1 MKASFKTT
9 SLDEFSDMIHKGIV
23 EFEFIKKDG
32 TGRSAKGTL
41 EPSLLPPSKPAGD
54 SEVAVPRK
62 KNESVFVYY
71 DLDKNAFR
79 SFVKESFLGA
89 Y

>member
-9 SLDEFSDMIHKGIV
+9 SLDEFSNLLKEGIV

-32 TGRSAKGTL
+32 TVRSAKGTL
-41 EPSLLPPSKPAGD
+41 DPAQLPPAKPVDGEA
-54 SEVAVPRK
+54 APRK
-62 KNESVFVYY
+62 KNENVFVYY
-71 DLDKNAFR
+71 DLEKNAFR
-79 SFVKESFLGA
+79 SFVKASFLGA

>member
-9 SLDEFSDMIHKGIV
+9 SLDEFSNLLKEGIV

-32 TGRSAKGTL
+32 TVRSAKGTL
-41 EPSLLPPSKPAGD
+41 DPAHLPPAKPVDGEA
-54 SEVAVPRK
+54 APRK

-71 DLDKNAFR
+71 DLEKNAFR
-79 SFVKESFLGA
+79 SFVKASFLGA

>member
-9 SLDEFSDMIHKGIV
+9 SLDEFSNMLKEGIV

-32 TGRSAKGTL
+32 TVRSAKGTL
-41 EPSLLPPSKPAGD
+41 EPSLLPPAKPEGD
-54 SEVAVPRK
+54 SEVAAPRK

-71 DLDKNAFR
+71 DLEKNSFR

>member
-9 SLDEFSDMIHKGIV
+9 SLDEFSNLLKEGIV

-32 TGRSAKGTL
+32 TVRSAKGTL
-41 EPSLLPPSKPAGD
+41 EPSLLPPPKPEGD
-54 SEVAVPRK
+54 SEVAAPRK
-62 KNESVFVYY
+62 KNENVFVYY
-71 DLDKNAFR
+71 DLEKNAFR
-79 SFVKESFLGA
+79 SFVKASFLGA

>member
-9 SLDEFSDMIHKGIV
+9 SLDEFSNLLKEGIV

-32 TGRSAKGTL
+32 TVRSAKGTL
-41 EPSLLPPSKPAGD
+41 EPSLLPPPKPEGD
-54 SEVAVPRK
+54 SEVAAPRK

-71 DLDKNAFR
+71 DLEKNSFR
-79 SFVKESFLGA
+79 SFVKASFLGA

>member
-1 MKASFKTT
+1 MKVSFKTT
-9 SLDEFSDMIHKGIV
+9 SLDEFSDMLHKGIV

-32 TGRSAKGTL
+32 TVRSAKGTL
-41 EPSLLPPSKPAGD
+41 DPAHLPPPKPVSGGA
-54 SEVAVPRK
+54 APRK
-62 KNESVFVYY
+62 KNDIVFVYY
-71 DLDKNAFR
+71 DLEKNAFR

>member
-9 SLDEFSDMIHKGIV
+9 SLDEFSNMLKEGIV
-23 EFEFIKKDG
+23 EFEFVKKDG
-32 TGRSAKGTL
+32 TVRSAKGTL
-41 EPSLLPPSKPAGD
+41 EPSLLPPAKPAGD
-54 SEVAVPRK
+54 SEVAPRK
-62 KNESVFVYY
+62 KNESIFVYY
-71 DLDKNAFR
+71 DLEKNSFR

>member
-32 TGRSAKGTL
+32 TVRSAKGTL

>member
-9 SLDEFSDMIHKGIV
+9 SLDEFSNLLKEGIV

-32 TGRSAKGTL
+32 TVRSAKGTL
-41 EPSLLPPSKPAGD
+41 EPSLLPPAKPEGD
-54 SEVAVPRK
+54 SEVAAPRK

-71 DLDKNAFR
+71 DLEKNAFR
-79 SFVKESFLGA
+79 SFVKASFLGA

>member
-9 SLDEFSDMIHKGIV
+9 SLDEFSNMLKEGIV

-32 TGRSAKGTL
+32 TVRNAKGTL
-41 EPSLLPPSKPAGD
+41 DPTHLPPAKLVDGD
-54 SEVAVPRK
+54 SVTRK
-62 KNESVFVYY
+62 KNESIFVYY
-71 DLDKNAFR
+71 DLEKNSFR

>member
-9 SLDEFSDMIHKGIV
+9 SLDEFSNMLHEGIV

-32 TGRSAKGTL
+32 TVRSAKGTL
-41 EPSLLPPSKPAGD
+41 DPAHLPPAKPVDGESA
-54 SEVAVPRK
+54 APRK

-71 DLDKNAFR
+71 DLEKNAFR
-79 SFVKESFLGA
+79 SFVKASFLGA

>member
-9 SLDEFSDMIHKGIV
+9 SLDEFSNLLKEGIV

-32 TGRSAKGTL
+32 TVRSAKGTL

-71 DLDKNAFR
+71 DLEKNAFR
-79 SFVKESFLGA
+79 SFVKASFLGA

>member
-9 SLDEFSDMIHKGIV
+9 SLDEFSNLLKEGIV

-32 TGRSAKGTL
+32 TVRSAKGTL
-41 EPSLLPPSKPAGD
+41 EPSLLPPPKPVVD
-54 SEVAVPRK
+54 IEVAAPRK

-71 DLDKNAFR
+71 DLEKNAFR
-79 SFVKESFLGA
+79 SFVKASFLGA

>member
-9 SLDEFSDMIHKGIV
+9 SLDEFSNMLKEGIV

-32 TGRSAKGTL
+32 TVRSAKGTL
-41 EPSLLPPSKPAGD
+41 ESSLLPPPKPAGD
-54 SEVAVPRK
+54 SEVAAPRK

-71 DLDKNAFR
+71 DLEKNAFR
-79 SFVKESFLGA
+79 SFVKASFLGA

>member
-9 SLDEFSDMIHKGIV
+9 SLDEFSNMLKEGIV

-32 TGRSAKGTL
+32 TVRSAKGTL
-41 EPSLLPPSKPAGD
+41 EPSLLPPAKPAGD
-54 SEVAVPRK
+54 SEVAAPRK
-62 KNESVFVYY
+62 KNENVFVYY
-71 DLDKNAFR
+71 DLEKNSFR
-79 SFVKESFLGA
+79 SFVKASFLGA

>member
-9 SLDEFSDMIHKGIV
+9 SLDEFSDMLHKGIV

-32 TGRSAKGTL
+32 TVRSAKGTL
-41 EPSLLPPSKPAGD
+41 EPSLLPPAKPEGD
-54 SEVAVPRK
+54 SEVATPRK
-62 KNESVFVYY
+62 KNDSVFVYY
-71 DLDKNAFR
+71 DLEKNAFR
-79 SFVKESFLGA
+79 SFIKASFLGA

>member
-9 SLDEFSDMIHKGIV
+9 SLDEFSNLLKEGIV

-32 TGRSAKGTL
+32 TVRSAKGTL
-41 EPSLLPPSKPAGD
+41 EPSLLPPPKPEGD
-54 SEVAVPRK
+54 SEVAAPRK

-71 DLDKNAFR
+71 DLEKNAFR

>member
-9 SLDEFSDMIHKGIV
+9 SLDEFSDMLHKGIV

-32 TGRSAKGTL
+32 TVRSAKGTL
-41 EPSLLPPSKPAGD
+41 DPVHLPPAKPVDGD
-54 SEVAVPRK
+54 ATPRK
-62 KNESVFVYY
+62 KNDSVFVYY
-71 DLDKNAFR
+71 DLEKNSFR
-79 SFVKESFLGA
+79 SFVKASFLGA

>member
-9 SLDEFSDMIHKGIV
+9 SLDEFSNLLKEGIV

-32 TGRSAKGTL
+32 TVRSAKGTL
-41 EPSLLPPSKPAGD
+41 EPSLLPPAKPAGD
-54 SEVAVPRK
+54 SEVAPRK
-62 KNESVFVYY
+62 KNDSVFVYY
-71 DLDKNAFR
+71 DMEKNSFR
-79 SFVKESFLGA
+79 SFVKTSFLGA

>member
-9 SLDEFSDMIHKGIV
+9 SLDEFSNLLKEGIV

-32 TGRSAKGTL
+32 TVRSAKGTL
-41 EPSLLPPSKPAGD
+41 EPSLLPPAKPAGD
-54 SEVAVPRK
+54 SEVAAPRK

-71 DLDKNAFR
+71 DLEKNAFR
-79 SFVKESFLGA
+79 SFVKASFLGA

>member
-9 SLDEFSDMIHKGIV
+9 SLDEFSNMLHEGIV

-32 TGRSAKGTL
+32 TIRSAKGTL
-41 EPSLLPPSKPAGD
+41 EPTHLPPAKVDGD
-54 SEVAVPRK
+54 AVPRK
-62 KNESVFVYY
+62 KNESVFIYY

-79 SFVKESFLGA
+79 SFVKASFLGA

>member
-9 SLDEFSDMIHKGIV
+9 SLDEFSNMLKEGIV

-32 TGRSAKGTL
+32 TVRSAKGTL
-41 EPSLLPPSKPAGD
+41 EPSLLPPPKPVDGD
-54 SEVAVPRK
+54 ATPRK

-71 DLDKNAFR
+71 DMEKNAFR
-79 SFVKESFLGA
+79 SFVKASFLGA

>member
-9 SLDEFSDMIHKGIV
+9 SLDEFSNMLHEGIV

-32 TGRSAKGTL
+32 TIRNAKGTL
-41 EPSLLPPSKPAGD
+41 EPSLLPPPKPAGD
-54 SEVAVPRK
+54 SEVAPRK
-62 KNESVFVYY
+62 KNDSIFVYY
-71 DLDKNAFR
+71 DLEKNYFR

>member
-9 SLDEFSDMIHKGIV
+9 SLDEFSDMLHKGIV

-32 TGRSAKGTL
+32 TVRSAKGTL
-41 EPSLLPPSKPAGD
+41 EPSLLPPPKPVDG
-54 SEVAVPRK
+54 EAVPRK

-71 DLDKNAFR
+71 DLEKNAFR
-79 SFVKESFLGA
+79 SFVKASFLGA

>member
-9 SLDEFSDMIHKGIV
+9 SLDEFSNMLHEGIV

-32 TGRSAKGTL
+32 TVRSAKGTL
-41 EPSLLPPSKPAGD
+41 EPSHLPPAKPVDGD
-54 SEVAVPRK
+54 AVPRK

-71 DLDKNAFR
+71 DLEKNAFR
-79 SFVKESFLGA
+79 SFVKASFLGA

>member
-1 MKASFKTT
+1 MNASFKTT
-9 SLDEFSDMIHKGIV
+9 SLDEFSDMLKDGIV

-32 TGRSAKGTL
+32 TIRSAKGTL
-41 EPSLLPPSKPAGD
+41 DPAHLPPAKSVDGD
-54 SEVAVPRK
+54 SVTRK
-62 KNESVFVYY
+62 KNENVFVYY
-71 DLDKNAFR
+71 DVEKNSFR

>member
-1 MKASFKTT
+1 MKVSFKTT
-9 SLDEFSDMIHKGIV
+9 SLDEFSDMLHKGIV

-32 TGRSAKGTL
+32 TVRSAKGTL
-41 EPSLLPPSKPAGD
+41 EPSLLPPAKPEGD
-54 SEVAVPRK
+54 SEVAAPRK

-71 DLDKNAFR
+71 DLEKNAFR
-79 SFVKESFLGA
+79 SFVKASFLGA

>member
-9 SLDEFSDMIHKGIV
+9 SLDEFSDMLHKGIV

-32 TGRSAKGTL
+32 TVRSAKGTL
-41 EPSLLPPSKPAGD
+41 EPSLLPPAKPEVD
-54 SEVAVPRK
+54 SEVATPRK
-62 KNESVFVYY
+62 KNDSVFVYY
-71 DLDKNAFR
+71 DLEKNAFR
-79 SFVKESFLGA
+79 SFIKASFLGA

>member
-9 SLDEFSDMIHKGIV
+9 SLDEFSNMLKEGIV

-32 TGRSAKGTL
+32 TVRSAKGTL
-41 EPSLLPPSKPAGD
+41 EPSLLPPPKPEGD
-54 SEVAVPRK
+54 SEVAAPRK

-71 DLDKNAFR
+71 DLEKNAFR

>member
-9 SLDEFSDMIHKGIV
+9 SLDEFSDMLHKGIV

-32 TGRSAKGTL
+32 TVRSAKGTL
-41 EPSLLPPSKPAGD
+41 EPSLLPPAKPAGD

-62 KNESVFVYY
+62 KNENVFVYF
-71 DLDKNAFR
+71 DLEKNSFR
-79 SFVKESFLGA
+79 SFVKASFLGA

>member
-9 SLDEFSDMIHKGIV
+9 SLDEFSNMLHEGIV

-32 TGRSAKGTL
+32 TVRSAKGTL
-41 EPSLLPPSKPAGD
+41 ESSLLPPAKPAGD
-54 SEVAVPRK
+54 SEVTPRK
-62 KNESVFVYY
+62 KNDSVFVYY
-71 DLDKNAFR
+71 DLEKNSFR

>member
-9 SLDEFSDMIHKGIV
+9 SLDEFSDMLHKGIV

-32 TGRSAKGTL
+32 TVRSAKGTL
-41 EPSLLPPSKPAGD
+41 DPAHFPPAKPAGD
-54 SEVAVPRK
+54 SEVAAPRK

-71 DLDKNAFR
+71 DLEKNSFR

>member
-9 SLDEFSDMIHKGIV
+9 SLDEFNDMLHKGIV

-32 TGRSAKGTL
+32 TVRSAKGTL
-41 EPSLLPPSKPAGD
+41 EPTLLPPPKTD

-62 KNESVFVYY
+62 KNESVLVYY
-71 DLDKNAFR
+71 DLEKNAFR

>member
-9 SLDEFSDMIHKGIV
+9 SLDEFSNMLHEGIV

-32 TGRSAKGTL
+32 TVRSAKGTL
-41 EPSLLPPSKPAGD
+41 DPAHLPPAKPVD
-54 SEVAVPRK
+54 DDAVPRK

-71 DLDKNAFR
+71 DLEKNAFR
-79 SFVKESFLGA
+79 SFVKASFLGA